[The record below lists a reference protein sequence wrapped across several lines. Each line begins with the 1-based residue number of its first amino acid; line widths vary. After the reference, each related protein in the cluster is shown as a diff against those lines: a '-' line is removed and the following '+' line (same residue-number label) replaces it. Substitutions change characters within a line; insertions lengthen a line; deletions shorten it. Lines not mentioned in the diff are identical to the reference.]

1 MFLRL
6 PISTLTD
13 THCPDTTLF
22 RSNRFSWGDSA
33 GWNLVEVDALVG
45 AMILR
50 QAEDALGD
58 GVEQRLVG
66 PTGDAARRG
75 VDPARRPIL
84 LLRGVLVEMEAA
96 CALQVDGQFG
106 QLLARAYRDELVER
120 PFRTRG
126 HVGLPPQSRPDI
138 DRIESGAH
146 RIIARDLLTDAA
158 LLDPPAA
165 VPPHARK

>member
-1 MFLRL
+1 
-6 PISTLTD
+6 
-13 THCPDTTLF
+13 
-22 RSNRFSWGDSA
+22 
-33 GWNLVEVDALVG
+33 
-45 AMILR
+45 MILR

-120 PFRTRG
+120 PFRTRR
-126 HVGLPPQSRPDI
+126 HAGLHHQSLPDI
-138 DRIESGAH
+138 ARIESGAPRKLSH
-146 RIIARDLLTDAA
+146 A
-158 LLDPPAA
+158 LATSRA
-165 VPPHARK
+165 

>member
-22 RSNRFSWGDSA
+22 RSNRVSWGGSS
-33 GWNLVEVDALVG
+33 GWNLVEGDALVG

-84 LLRGVLVEMEAA
+84 LLRGVRSEAHTSE
-96 CALQVDGQFG
+96 LQS
-106 QLLARAYRDELVER
+106 LM
-120 PFRTRG
+120 
-126 HVGLPPQSRPDI
+126 
-138 DRIESGAH
+138 RISY
-146 RIIARDLLTDAA
+146 
-158 LLDPPAA
+158 A
-165 VPPHARK
+165 VFCLKKKNTTNTLHTHN

>member
-1 MFLRL
+1 
-6 PISTLTD
+6 
-13 THCPDTTLF
+13 
-22 RSNRFSWGDSA
+22 
-33 GWNLVEVDALVG
+33 
-45 AMILR
+45 MILR

-120 PFRTRG
+120 PFRTR
-126 HVGLPPQSRPDI
+126 R
-138 DRIESGAH
+138 
-146 RIIARDLLTDAA
+146 
-158 LLDPPAA
+158 
-165 VPPHARK
+165 HARSEERRVGKERVSTCRSRRSP